1 MSCSGKIAVL
11 SLGAML
17 FFGTA
22 SLRGQ
27 TAPIVSRATL
37 DSLAHPATAP
47 GGEALHFE
55 SQRIDTGVL
64 GEDDAPTTYTFRWC
78 NQGRK
83 PMIITRVETSCGCA
97 RASFSKAPVAPG
109 SCAEIAVVYHP
120 KGRPGYFQR
129 KIFVYTQLS
138 DKQPSAVL
146 ELSGRV
152 TPSVL
157 PTAAYPYVMG
167 SLRLK
172 QQAVRIA
179 GTRIQTERIECLNA
193 GEQPLTIRADS
204 RLLPAYLRFECDPAV
219 IEPGKTADLV
229 IRFDPAK
236 APQTPPRQLPV
247 VLDGLQLPP
256 GQRSLR
262 VLIGAQE

>member
-1 MSCSGKIAVL
+1 MSCSGKIAVFA
-11 SLGAML
+11 LGAML

-27 TAPIVSRATL
+27 TLIVSRATL
-37 DSLAHPATAP
+37 DSLARPATAP

-55 SQRIDTGVL
+55 SQRIDTGVI
-64 GEDDAPTTYTFRWC
+64 GEDDAPKSYTFRWC
-78 NQGRK
+78 NQGK
-83 PMIITRVETSCGCA
+83 KTLVVTRVETSCGCA
-97 RASFSKAPVAPG
+97 RAAFSKAPVAPG
-109 SCAEIAVVYHP
+109 GHAEITVAYHP
-120 KGRPGYFQR
+120 KGHPGYFQR
-129 KIFVYTQLS
+129 RIFVYTQLS

-146 ELSGRV
+146 ELTGRV

-167 SLRLK
+167 PLRLK
-172 QQAVRIA
+172 QQAVRIS
-179 GTRIQTERIECLNA
+179 GIRVQTERIECLNA

-204 RLLPAYLRFECDPAV
+204 RLLPAYLRFECDPEV
-219 IEPGKTADLV
+219 IEPGKKADLV

-236 APQTPPRQLPV
+236 APQTPPRQVPV